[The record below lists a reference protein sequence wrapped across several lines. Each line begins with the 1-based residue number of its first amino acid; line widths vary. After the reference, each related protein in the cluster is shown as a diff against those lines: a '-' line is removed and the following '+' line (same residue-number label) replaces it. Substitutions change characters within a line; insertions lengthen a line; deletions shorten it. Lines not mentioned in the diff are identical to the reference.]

1 MDIVEERKL
10 AEEVRELRLQ
20 KDLAESFK
28 RLSINP
34 DFRKVIENHYL
45 NSYAVSLVLAKA
57 NPAMTVEQQILL
69 EHKLNSIA
77 TFSRFLSEMENL
89 VDTIDVRLADASH
102 SLQQITL

>member
-10 AEEVRELRLQ
+10 AEEVRQLRFQ

-34 DFRKVIENHYL
+34 DFRKVIKDYYL
-45 NSYAVSLVLAKA
+45 DSYAVSLVLAKA
-57 NPAMTVEQQILL
+57 NPAMTVEQQALL
-69 EHKLNSIA
+69 EHRLNSIA
-77 TFSRFLSEMENL
+77 TFSRFLNDMENL

>member
-10 AEEVRELRLQ
+10 AEEVRQLRIQ

-34 DFRKVIENHYL
+34 DFRRVIKDYYL
-45 NSYAVSLVLAKA
+45 DSYAVSLVLAKA
-57 NPAMTVEQQILL
+57 NPAMTVEQQTLL

-77 TFSRFLSEMENL
+77 TFSRFLNDMENL
-89 VDTIDVRLADASH
+89 VDTIDVRLADASY

>member
-34 DFRKVIENHYL
+34 DFRKVIENY
-45 NSYAVSLVLAKA
+45 
-57 NPAMTVEQQILL
+57 
-69 EHKLNSIA
+69 
-77 TFSRFLSEMENL
+77 
-89 VDTIDVRLADASH
+89 
-102 SLQQITL
+102 